1 LYFFATICRRV
12 FHPYSTEATHSYV
25 QVETI
30 VEHFSTQNWV
40 DFVRKT
46 ANRQTTSE
54 MQQHLDAACPP
65 CSQSLHLWRFVMQQV
80 NRKRRPEPP
89 ESSLHAVKAGFRLR
103 NVVTFPSGK
112 LDLATLQFD
121 SNRQRL
127 VAGVR
132 SGHTSARQLLYKS
145 GTVCIDM
152 RMQPTPGSE
161 SFVLVGQLLDSMNPG
176 LGISGIPVSLLSRGD
191 TVSSKET
198 NQNGEFD
205 FGLKPGT
212 DAQLVFGIGESRT
225 IVVAV
230 PDGRGV

>member
-1 LYFFATICRRV
+1 MG
-12 FHPYSTEATHSYV
+12 
-25 QVETI
+25 QVKQK
-30 VEHFSTQNWV
+30 H
-40 DFVRKT
+40 R
-46 ANRQTTSE
+46 
-54 MQQHLDAACPP
+54 L
-65 CSQSLHLWRFVMQQV
+65 
-80 NRKRRPEPP
+80 EPP
-89 ESSLHAVKAGFRLR
+89 ASSLQAVKAGFRLR
-103 NVVTFPSGK
+103 KVITFPSGK

-121 SNRQRL
+121 STRQPM

-176 LGISGIPVSLLSRGD
+176 HGISGIPVSLLSRGD